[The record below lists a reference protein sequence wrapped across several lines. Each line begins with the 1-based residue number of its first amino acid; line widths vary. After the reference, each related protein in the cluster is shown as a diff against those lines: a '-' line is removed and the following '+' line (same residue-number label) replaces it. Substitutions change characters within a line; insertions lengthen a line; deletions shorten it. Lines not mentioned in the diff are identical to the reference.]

1 MYPVERKIINNNTK
15 LPAPSDDCSWPRLC
29 KNTNP
34 KKIVGRE
41 TLPDTEKIEYS
52 SI

>member
-1 MYPVERKIINNNTK
+1 MADARFESEVVVFYR
-15 LPAPSDDCSWPRLC
+15 PRLC